1 MEGNPLKVWQS
12 GESEQ
17 EDFSRT
23 IVEAYVPVEDGAT
36 VD

>member
-12 GESEQ
+12 GECER

-23 IVEAYVPVEDGAT
+23 IVEAYVPVEDA